1 MSDMN
6 KLTKTGMVAVAMIVA
21 ISCSNEKETPEGV
34 KYTVVESGDGRV
46 AKPGEVVV
54 MEVSIRDK
62 KDSAWFDSR
71 KAGMPEMIMI
81 RHDSVKKS
89 EYGIIFR
96 LTSAGDS
103 ITMTVPARDF
113 FERTWIQPVPPGI
126 DPLSPFTFYVKT
138 THVLDSMTA
147 IKMRDSLEQGAR
159 AKWEREQAAQSSNQ
173 LAVDTTM
180 IDEHL
185 AGKNVKAQTTASG
198 LRYIITKQGNGPKA
212 VDGQVASV
220 KYKGYLLSGTTFD
233 EGEYSFPIGQR
244 QVIQGWDEI
253 VTLMNVGTKLTVYIP
268 SGLAYGSQ
276 RRSQEILENTV
287 LVFDM
292 ELKDLKNQ

>member
-1 MSDMN
+1 MF
-6 KLTKTGMVAVAMIVA
+6 AFAMTIA

-34 KYTVVESGDGRV
+34 KYTVVKSGDGRV
-46 AKPGEVVV
+46 ARPGEVVV

-89 EYGIIFR
+89 EYGIIELFR
-96 LTSAGDS
+96 LTSVGDS

-113 FERTWIQPVPPGI
+113 FERTWIQPVPPGV

-147 IKMRDSLEQGAR
+147 INLRDSLERGAR
-159 AKWEREQAAQSSNQ
+159 AKWEKEQQAQSSNQ

-180 IDEHL
+180 IDEYI
-185 AGKNVKAQTTASG
+185 AGKNLKAQTTASG
-198 LRYIITKQGNGPKA
+198 LRYIVAKQGKGPMA

-220 KYKGYLLSGTTFD
+220 KYKGYLLSGTVFD

-244 QVIQGWDEI
+244 QVIQGWDEV

-268 SGLAYGSQ
+268 SGLAYGPQ

-292 ELKDLKNQ
+292 ELQDLKNQ